1 MASLTGVFREARA
14 AEREGGEKWF
24 GERARHAPGA
34 RFAVSITIPP
44 RQRNPPSGYR
54 HGPSARAGVS
64 AAIVSPTAAA
74 VKLGGC
80 LDSAVRR
87 SPTLATEGRSRGGR
101 FEAGGNR
108 AAVPRFFQ
116 ALTEEEEVV

>member
-1 MASLTGVFREARA
+1 VSLV
-14 AEREGGEKWF
+14 
-24 GERARHAPGA
+24 
-34 RFAVSITIPP
+34 IPP

-116 ALTEEEEVV
+116 ALTEEEEVVQLMLLQEAGHFAARAGDDAEPPFAALQH